1 VFADIIWDVFTKL
14 ICILQAVMVLGRP
27 VDDVGNLP
35 EISPSVMRGLE
46 IMQLNI
52 SKLTKA
58 WKEQQQRHS
67 SRKSITAGPSNRK

>member
-1 VFADIIWDVFTKL
+1 LDLQELFS
-14 ICILQAVMVLGRP
+14 LQAVTVLGRP